1 MTNLSL
7 FQDEQTWV
15 HRLDGRTKI
24 LCLLGLFCLSLV
36 FSDPVYL
43 FGLTLGIFGLVLCA
57 RCITNLKKIWIL
69 LALLFV
75 YNVVLWPFFV
85 EGTTPLWTIAG
96 MTVMREGIFHGMGM
110 GLRLNAML
118 ISGIIL
124 LSTTAIEEFAESS
137 HRLGVPRSLGFAV
150 ALAFRWV
157 PNLLSS
163 IGAVIQAQR
172 SRGLDLK
179 STSLT
184 GKIRQYPALVVP
196 LIGHTLRQTNLLA
209 MALESKG
216 FGPGEPRRPLFESH
230 LTIQDYC
237 ALVIMSGVV
246 LGSLWM
252 RMNGY
257 GTI

>member
-1 MTNLSL
+1 MNLSL
-7 FQDEQTWV
+7 YLDDCTWV

-24 LCLLGLFCLSLV
+24 LCLLGLFSLTLI

-43 FGLTLGIFGLVLCA
+43 LGLTGGVLGLVLWA
-57 RCITNLKKIWIL
+57 RSFSNIKKIWIL
-69 LALLFV
+69 LALLLI

-85 EGTTPLWTIAG
+85 EGTIPLFRIG
-96 MTVMREGIFHGMGM
+96 DMTVMQEGVLHGLGM

-118 ISGIIL
+118 ISGIVL
-124 LSTTAIEEFAESS
+124 LSTTAIEEFAEASN
-137 HRLGVPRSLGFAV
+137 RLGVPRSLGFAL

-172 SRGLDLK
+172 SRGLDLQ
-179 STSLT
+179 SRGLL

-216 FGPGEPRRPLFESH
+216 FGPGSQRRVLFQSRMRS
-230 LTIQDYC
+230 LDYC
-237 ALVIMSGVV
+237 ALALISGLV
-246 LGSLWM
+246 LGSIWM
-252 RMNGY
+252 RLNGY

>member
-1 MTNLSL
+1 MNLSL
-7 FQDEQTWV
+7 YIDEQTWV

-24 LCLLGLFCLSLV
+24 LCLFGLFALTLI
-36 FSDPVYL
+36 FSDPMYL
-43 FGLTLGIFGLVLCA
+43 LGLTGGVLALVLWA
-57 RCITNLKKIWIL
+57 GSFANLKKIWIL
-69 LALLFV
+69 LALLLV

-85 EGTTPLWTIAG
+85 DGTIPLFTLGGLIIMQEGVL
-96 MTVMREGIFHGMGM
+96 HGMGM

-118 ISGIIL
+118 ISGIVL

-137 HRLGVPRSLGFAV
+137 NRLGVPQSLGFSLS
-150 ALAFRWV
+150 LAFRWV
-157 PNLLSS
+157 PNLLGS

-172 SRGLDLK
+172 SRGLDLQSK
-179 STSLT
+179 TLL

-216 FGPGEPRRPLFESH
+216 FGPGQKRQPLFVSTMKVGDFVAL
-230 LTIQDYC
+230 LTIVM
-237 ALVIMSGVV
+237 LVMAG
-246 LGSLWM
+246 LWM
-252 RMNGY
+252 RLHGY

>member
-7 FQDEQTWV
+7 FLDKQTWV

-24 LCLLGLFCLSLV
+24 LCLLGLFALSLI
-36 FSDPVYL
+36 FSDPGYL
-43 FGLTLGIFGLVLCA
+43 VGLTVGILGLVLCA
-57 RCITNLKKIWIL
+57 RCGANLKKIWIL

-96 MTVMREGIFHGMGM
+96 VTLMREGIFHGMGM

-118 ISGIIL
+118 LSGIVL
-124 LSTTAIEEFAESS
+124 LSTSAIEEFTEASN
-137 HRLGVPRSLGFAV
+137 RLGVPHSLGFAV

-157 PNLLSS
+157 PNLLGS

-172 SRGLDLK
+172 SRGLDLQA
-179 STSLT
+179 TSLV

-216 FGPGEPRRPLFESH
+216 FGPGQPRRSLFESH
-230 LTIQDYC
+230 MKIRDYS
-237 ALVIMSGVV
+237 ALLIMTGVV
-246 LGSLWM
+246 IGSIWM
-252 RMNGY
+252 RLNGY

>member
-1 MTNLSL
+1 MNPSL
-7 FQDEQTWV
+7 YVDARTWV

-24 LCLLGLFCLSLV
+24 LGLLGLFSLSLI

-43 FGLTLGIFGLVLCA
+43 LGLSGGVLGLVLW
-57 RCITNLKKIWIL
+57 TQSLHNLKKIWIL
-69 LALLFV
+69 LMLLFV

-85 EGTTPLWTIAG
+85 EGATTLFTIGG
-96 MTVMREGIFHGMGM
+96 MAVMQEGVLHGVGM

-118 ISGIIL
+118 ISGIVL
-124 LSTTAIEEFAESS
+124 LSTTAIEELGEASN
-137 HRLGVPRSLGFAV
+137 RLGVPRPLGFSLS
-150 ALAFRWV
+150 LAFRWV
-157 PNLLSS
+157 PNLLGS

-172 SRGLDLK
+172 SRGLDVQSKGAL
-179 STSLT
+179 
-184 GKIRQYPALVVP
+184 GKIRQYPPLIVP

-216 FGPGEPRRPLFESH
+216 FGAGQVRHSLFVSKMRGS
-230 LTIQDYC
+230 DAV
-237 ALVIMSGVV
+237 ALAVIAALV

-252 RMNGY
+252 RFNGY

>member
-1 MTNLSL
+1 MNLSL
-7 FQDEQTWV
+7 FVDEQTWV

-24 LCLLGLFCLSLV
+24 LCLFGLFSLTLI
-36 FSDPVYL
+36 FSDPLYL
-43 FGLTLGIFGLVLCA
+43 LGLTGAVLGLVFWV
-57 RCITNLKKIWIL
+57 RSFSNIKKIWIL
-69 LALLFV
+69 LALLLV

-85 EGTTPLWTIAG
+85 EGATPLFTLGGITI
-96 MTVMREGIFHGMGM
+96 TQEGVFHGIGM

-118 ISGIIL
+118 MSGIVL

-137 HRLGVPRSLGFAV
+137 NRLGVPHSLGFSLS
-150 ALAFRWV
+150 LAFRWV
-157 PNLLSS
+157 PNLLGS

-172 SRGLDLK
+172 SRGLDLQSK
-179 STSLT
+179 SLL

-216 FGPGEPRRPLFESH
+216 FGPGQKRQPLFVSKMNGCDFVA
-230 LTIQDYC
+230 LFTI
-237 ALVIMSGVV
+237 VV
-246 LGSLWM
+246 LVVAGLWM
-252 RMNGY
+252 RSHGY

>member
-1 MTNLSL
+1 MNLSL
-7 FQDEQTWV
+7 YVDAGTWV

-24 LCLLGLFCLSLV
+24 LCLLGLFSLSLL

-43 FGLTLGIFGLVLCA
+43 LGLCA
-57 RCITNLKKIWIL
+57 GVLALVRWAQSLHNLKKIWIL

-75 YNVVLWPFFV
+75 YSVVLWPFFV
-85 EGTTPLWTIAG
+85 EGTTPLFTVGGLTI
-96 MTVMREGIFHGMGM
+96 MQEGVLHGMGM

-118 ISGIIL
+118 ISGIVL
-124 LSTTAIEEFAESS
+124 LSTTAIEELGEASN
-137 HRLGVPRSLGFAV
+137 RLGVPRPLGFSL

-157 PNLLSS
+157 PTLLGS

-172 SRGLDLK
+172 SRGLDVHARGVAEK
-179 STSLT
+179 V
-184 GKIRQYPALVVP
+184 RRYPPLIVP

-216 FGPGEPRRPLFESH
+216 FGAGQVRRPLFVSKMQKADF
-230 LTIQDYC
+230 T
-237 ALVIMSGVV
+237 ALAVIAV
-246 LGSLWM
+246 LVMGSLWM
-252 RMNGY
+252 RLKGY

>member
-1 MTNLSL
+1 MNLSL
-7 FQDEQTWV
+7 YVNARTWV

-24 LCLLGLFCLSLV
+24 LCLLGLFSLSLM

-43 FGLTLGIFGLVLCA
+43 LGLCAGVLGLVLWA
-57 RCITNLKKIWIL
+57 QSLHNLRKIWIL
-69 LALLFV
+69 LVLLFV

-85 EGTTPLWTIAG
+85 EGTIPLFTIGG
-96 MTVMREGIFHGMGM
+96 MTVMQEGVLHGMGM

-118 ISGIIL
+118 ISGIVL
-124 LSTTAIEEFAESS
+124 LSATAIEELGEASN
-137 HRLGVPRSLGFAV
+137 RLGVPRSLGFSLS
-150 ALAFRWV
+150 LAFRWV
-157 PNLLSS
+157 PNLLGS

-172 SRGLDLK
+172 SRGLDVQSK
-179 STSLT
+179 SVF
-184 GKIRQYPALVVP
+184 GKIRRYPPLIVP

-216 FGPGEPRRPLFESH
+216 FGAGQVRHPLFVSK
-230 LTIQDYC
+230 
-237 ALVIMSGVV
+237 MSGSDFAALAVIAVLV

-252 RMNGY
+252 RLNGY

>member
-1 MTNLSL
+1 MNLSL
-7 FQDEQTWV
+7 YVDARTWL

-24 LCLLGLFCLSLV
+24 LCLLGLFALSLI

-43 FGLTLGIFGLVLCA
+43 LGLCGSVMTLVLWA
-57 RCITNLKKIWIL
+57 QSLHNLKKIWIL

-75 YNVVLWPFFV
+75 YSVALWPFFV
-85 EGTTPLWTIAG
+85 EGTTPLFTMGGLI
-96 MTVMREGIFHGMGM
+96 VMQEGVLYGMGM

-118 ISGIIL
+118 ISGIVL
-124 LSTTAIEEFAESS
+124 LSTTAIEELGESS
-137 HRLGVPRSLGFAV
+137 NRLGVPRPLGFSL

-157 PNLLSS
+157 PTLLSS

-172 SRGLDLK
+172 SRGLDVQSKGLF
-179 STSLT
+179 
-184 GKIRQYPALVVP
+184 GKIRRYPPLIVP

-216 FGPGEPRRPLFESH
+216 FGAGQVRRPLFVS
-230 LTIQDYC
+230 TMKASDC
-237 ALVIMSGVV
+237 VAFGVVAVLV

-252 RMNGY
+252 RLNGY

>member
-1 MTNLSL
+1 MNLSL
-7 FQDEQTWV
+7 YVDTRTWL

-24 LCLLGLFCLSLV
+24 LCLLGLFSLSLL

-43 FGLTLGIFGLVLCA
+43 LGLCAGILALVLWA
-57 RCITNLKKIWIL
+57 RSLHNLKKIWIL

-75 YNVVLWPFFV
+75 YSVILWPFFV
-85 EGTTPLWTIAG
+85 EGTTPLFTIGGLA
-96 MTVMREGIFHGMGM
+96 VMREGVLHGMGM

-118 ISGIIL
+118 ISGIVL
-124 LSTTAIEEFAESS
+124 LSSTAIEELGEALN
-137 HRLGVPRSLGFAV
+137 RLGVPRPLGFSLS
-150 ALAFRWV
+150 LAFRWV
-157 PNLLSS
+157 PALLGS

-172 SRGLDLK
+172 SRGLDAH
-179 STSLT
+179 SRGVV
-184 GKIRQYPALVVP
+184 GKIRRYPPLIVP

-216 FGPGEPRRPLFESH
+216 FGAGQVRRPLFVSKM
-230 LTIQDYC
+230 QKADFV
-237 ALVIMSGVV
+237 ALAVIAVLV

-252 RMNGY
+252 RFNGY